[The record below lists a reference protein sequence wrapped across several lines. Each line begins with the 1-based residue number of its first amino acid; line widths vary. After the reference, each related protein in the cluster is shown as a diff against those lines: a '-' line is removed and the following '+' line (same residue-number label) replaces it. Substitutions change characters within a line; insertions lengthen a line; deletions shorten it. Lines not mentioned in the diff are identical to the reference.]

1 MFFNLLNELILR
13 DTTDGHLYQYVY
25 GEEKEA
31 IARKLNG
38 QIEQQKRDHNI
49 ALHHRNAENN
59 TVEEALNRA
68 PMFLNA
74 IKNRG
79 YKNILFVGHVNQHQS
94 AWVVPHDLDRIV
106 DVLPPERSKHTSIV
120 DHNIVLQF
128 LPLVMKM
135 YGYKGEFSYTSPDEN
150 RFRGLIHTLYDL
162 NGLRPHMVKTVGQY
176 RHGIS
181 AEELQL
187 GLDPAE
193 RYDAVVFLGVPK
205 LNEEDFTAEQVREV
219 FAPYCTEDF
228 EMVDLWYS
236 VSGKGRFEGAEEKDN
251 SVDLDVAW
259 TTRAQWEEN
268 FQGEGGRPEEL
279 EIFKRMMSIY

>member
-1 MFFNLLNELILR
+1 MFFNLLNEIILR
-13 DTTDGHLYQYVY
+13 DTSDGHLYQYVY

-38 QIEQQKRDHNI
+38 QIEKEKADHNI
-49 ALHHRNAENN
+49 ALHHKNAETS

-79 YKNILFVGHVNQHQS
+79 YKNILFVGHFNQHQPS
-94 AWVVPHDLDRIV
+94 WILPHGLDRIV
-106 DVLPPERSKHTSIV
+106 DVLPPERSTFTSVV
-120 DHNIVLQF
+120 DPNIVVQF

-135 YGYKGEFSYTSPDEN
+135 YGYKGDFSYTSPDEN
-150 RFRGLIHTLYDL
+150 RFRGVMHTLYDL
-162 NGLRPHMVKTVGQY
+162 NGLRPHMVKTVNQY
-176 RHGIS
+176 RHGMS
-181 AEELQL
+181 AGELQL

-205 LNEEDFTAEQVREV
+205 HNGGDFSAKEVKEV
-219 FAPYCTEDF
+219 FAPHCTEDF
-228 EMVDLWYS
+228 EIIDLWY
-236 VSGKGRFEGAEEKDN
+236 GAPDEGRFIGAEEKDN

-268 FQGEGGRPEEL
+268 FQKDGGRPEEL

>member
-1 MFFNLLNELILR
+1 MFFNLLNEIILR
-13 DTTDGHLYQYVY
+13 DTSDGHLYQYVY

-31 IARKLNG
+31 IARKLHG
-38 QIEQQKRDHNI
+38 QIEEEKRTHNI
-49 ALHHRNAENN
+49 PLHHRNQETS

-79 YKNILFVGHVNQHQS
+79 YKNILFVGHFNQHQLS
-94 AWVVPHDLDRIV
+94 WVLPHVNDRIV
-106 DVLPPERSKHTSIV
+106 DVLPPERSLFTSVV
-120 DHNIVLQF
+120 DHNIVVQF

-135 YGYKGEFSYTSPDEN
+135 YGYKGDFSYTSPDEN
-150 RFRGLIHTLYDL
+150 RFRGIMHTLYDL
-162 NGLRPHMVKTVGQY
+162 NGLRPHMVKTVNQY
-176 RHGIS
+176 RHGMS
-181 AEELQL
+181 AEELGL
-187 GLDPAE
+187 GLDPAQ

-205 LNEEDFTAEQVREV
+205 RNANAFSVGNVREL

-228 EMVDLWYS
+228 EIVDLWY
-236 VSGKGRFEGAEEKDN
+236 GAPDNERFADGQEKDN

-268 FQGEGGRPEEL
+268 FQRDGGRPEEL